1 MTKITS
7 IALLALVALFQACS
21 TPARSVAQEKKYNSF
36 EEKKHHYPALR
47 RVERY

>member
-1 MTKITS
+1 MRKLTT
-7 IALLALVALFQACS
+7 LTFLALIALFQSCA
-21 TPARSVAQEKKYNSF
+21 TAERSIAQEKKNTF